1 MPSLTVENYV
11 KAIFNISEGG
21 QRPAATGQVA
31 AALNVSPGT
40 VTSMLKTLNESGL
53 ANYAPYEGARLTES
67 GCTLALRIL
76 RRHRLIESF
85 LTKSLDLDWDQ
96 VHNDAEQLEH
106 VMSDFLLERI
116 DENLGHPRFDPHGD
130 PIPTADGTLATL
142 DARPLADCEKGDQ
155 FRLARVVDQS
165 PEFLRF
171 LKRSGLSLG
180 VRGQVVDK
188 LAEAGT
194 VTIQANGQQ
203 TTLGRDAATNL
214 LVTQPEENGRH

>member
-1 MPSLTVENYV
+1 LPSLTVENYV

-21 QRPAATGQVA
+21 LHSASTGQVA
-31 AALNVSPGT
+31 AALKVSPGT
-40 VTSMLKTLNESGL
+40 VTSMLKTLSESGL
-53 ANYAPYEGARLTES
+53 ADYAPYEGARLTEA
-67 GCTLALRIL
+67 GCNLALRIL

-85 LTKSLDLDWDQ
+85 LTKSLNLDWDQ

-106 VMSDFLLERI
+106 SMSDFLLERI
-116 DENLGHPRFDPHGD
+116 DDSLGHPRFDPHGD
-130 PIPTADGTLATL
+130 PIPTADGALATL
-142 DARPLADCEKGDQ
+142 NAHPLIDCAKGDQ

-180 VRGQVVDK
+180 VRGQVVEK

-194 VTIQANGQQ
+194 VTVQANGRE

-214 LVTQPEENGRH
+214 LVTEPDGNGRQ